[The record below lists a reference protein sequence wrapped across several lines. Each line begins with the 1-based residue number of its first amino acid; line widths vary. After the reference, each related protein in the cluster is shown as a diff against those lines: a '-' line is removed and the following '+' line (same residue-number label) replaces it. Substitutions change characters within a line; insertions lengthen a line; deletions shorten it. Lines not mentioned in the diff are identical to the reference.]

1 VVGTWGNETAIH
13 YSGVLRIYFKLWGFR
28 PGASGQG
35 LQAGAMSCKKGDRQ
49 ALKALLSPT
58 NKPEKQSMDEW

>member
-1 VVGTWGNETAIH
+1 MR
-13 YSGVLRIYFKLWGFR
+13 Y
-28 PGASGQG
+28 
-35 LQAGAMSCKKGDRQ
+35 KKGDRQ